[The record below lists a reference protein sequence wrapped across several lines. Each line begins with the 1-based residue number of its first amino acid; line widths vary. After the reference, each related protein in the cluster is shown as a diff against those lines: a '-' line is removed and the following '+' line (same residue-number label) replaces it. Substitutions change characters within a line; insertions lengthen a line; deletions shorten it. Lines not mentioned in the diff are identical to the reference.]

1 MASQTGQPSLAL
13 EKRLDGVMSQ
23 AAMMSIRV
31 AASMDTGMGSEVVG
45 GTDQVDEGRRGLPVT
60 LVRLL
65 STVDA
70 RTPDWLAAQAAVSVG
85 AVIEVL
91 RLLPSLGVALTGS
104 ADAVRLASPVDL
116 ICNNELD
123 TLLQDQSGLQVE
135 LLDECDSTNARLSG
149 RRDAPGGSVLA
160 CEYQSGG
167 RGRRGR
173 AWNSGIGAALT
184 FSLLWRFA
192 APPAALGGL
201 SLAVAAM
208 LVGALEQ
215 QGCHGIGLKWPNDLL
230 YREAKV
236 GGILIELAGRQQA
249 PGTLDPMRRESDCI
263 IGIGLNVRLPLAV
276 ARDIDRPVSD
286 LAATC
291 ISGASL
297 PTRTQLLA
305 AVLRELATQLPVFEA
320 EGFAAFREPWLQRHA
335 HQGRE
340 VSIVLDGRTLMQGR
354 VEGIG
359 MDGTL
364 LLQSQGRLIPVH
376 SGEVSLRIE

>member
-1 MASQTGQPSLAL
+1 
-13 EKRLDGVMSQ
+13 
-23 AAMMSIRV
+23 MSIRV
-31 AASMDTGMGSEVVG
+31 AASMGTGMGTEIVG
-45 GTDQVDEGRRGLPVT
+45 GTDQVGDGGRGLAVT

-70 RTPDWLAAQAAVSVG
+70 RTPDWLAAQAAVPVG
-85 AVIEVL
+85 AVTEAL
-91 RLLPSLGVALTGS
+91 RLLPSLGVPLSGS
-104 ADAVRLASPVDL
+104 AEAVRLASPVDL
-116 ICNNELD
+116 ICRSELD

-135 LLDECDSTNARLSG
+135 LLDECDSTNARLSA

-160 CEYQSGG
+160 CEYQSAG

-201 SLAVAAM
+201 SLAVAVM
-208 LVGALEQ
+208 VVRALEQ
-215 QGCHGIGLKWPNDLL
+215 QGCRGIGLKWPNDLL

-236 GGILIELAGRQQA
+236 GGILIELAGRQEVSGA
-249 PGTLDPMRRESDCI
+249 IDPMRRESVCI
-263 IGIGLNVRLPLAV
+263 IGIGLNVRLPPAV
-276 ARDIDRPVSD
+276 ARDIDRPVTD
-286 LAATC
+286 LVATC
-291 ISGASL
+291 ADAASL

-305 AVLRELATQLPVFEA
+305 AVLRELAMQLPVFEA
-320 EGFAAFREPWLQRHA
+320 GGFATFREQWLQRHA

-359 MDGTL
+359 VDGTL
-364 LLQSQGRLIPVH
+364 LLQSQGKVLPVH

>member
-1 MASQTGQPSLAL
+1 MP
-13 EKRLDGVMSQ
+13 DGVMSQ
-23 AAMMSIRV
+23 ADIMSTRF
-31 AASMDTGMGSEVVG
+31 AASMDTGMGIEVVA
-45 GTDQVDEGRRGLPVT
+45 GTDQLDEGRRGLPLT

-70 RTPDWLAAQAAVSVG
+70 RAPDWLAAQAAAPVE
-85 AVIEVL
+85 AVTEAL

-116 ICNNELD
+116 ISRTELD
-123 TLLQDQSGLQVE
+123 AFLEDQPGLRVE

-160 CEYQSGG
+160 CEYQSAG

-192 APPAALGGL
+192 ASPAALAGL
-201 SLAVAAM
+201 SLAVAVMVAR
-208 LVGALEQ
+208 ALER
-215 QGCHGIGLKWPNDLL
+215 QGCSGIRLKWPNDLL

-236 GGILIELAGRQQA
+236 GGILIELASRHEAHGA
-249 PGTLDPMRRESDCI
+249 IDPPPRESVCI
-263 IGIGLNVRLPLAV
+263 IGIGLNVRLPPAV

-286 LAATC
+286 LAASC
-291 ISGASL
+291 AQPASL
-297 PTRTQLLA
+297 PSRTQLLA
-305 AVLRELATQLPVFEA
+305 AVLRELAMQLPLFETA
-320 EGFAAFREPWLQRHA
+320 GFAAFREDWLARHA

-359 MDGTL
+359 EDGSL
-364 LLQSQGRLIPVH
+364 MLQSQGRLLPVH